1 MRTVTIGDKQIALR
15 ANPLALFYYRQAFG
29 QDMVAAVMELQSKMQ
44 LVGQGD
50 FSGMDMVGIFQL
62 AYAMHKAAEPNKVQ
76 MSFEEWLGQ
85 FDGLGLGEEENWV
98 VDVVQEAIDGLFR
111 TGKPAPKPALEKRG
125 AKK

>member
-29 QDMVAAVMELQSKMQ
+29 QDMMAAVMELQSKMQ
-44 LVGQGD
+44 RVGEGD
-50 FSGMDMVGIFQL
+50 YFSLDMVGIFQL
-62 AYAMHKAAEPNKVQ
+62 AYAMHKAAELNKVQ
-76 MSFEEWLGQ
+76 MSFEEWLSQ

-98 VDVVQEAIDGLFR
+98 VDVAQEAIDGLFR
-111 TGKPAPKPALEKRG
+111 TGKPAPEKRG

>member
-29 QDMVAAVMELQSKMQ
+29 SDMMADVMHLSQQMQ
-44 LVGQGD
+44 KLGEGD
-50 FSGMDMVGIFQL
+50 FSGLDLVGIFKV
-62 AYAMHKAAEPNKVQ
+62 AYAMHKTAEPNKVQ
-76 MSFEEWLGQ
+76 MSFEEWLSQ
-85 FDGLGLGEEENWV
+85 FDGFGLGEEENWV

-111 TGKPAPKPALEKRG
+111 TGKPAPEKRG

>member
-15 ANPLALFYYRQAFG
+15 ANPLALFYYRQAFDS
-29 QDMVAAVMELQSKMQ
+29 DMMADIMHLSRKMQ
-44 LVGQGD
+44 KVGEGD
-50 FSGMDMVGIFQL
+50 FSYLDFIDIFQV
-62 AYAMHKAAEPNKVQ
+62 AYALHKAAEPNKVQ
-76 MSFEEWLGQ
+76 MSFEEWLSQ

-111 TGKPAPKPALEKRG
+111 TGKPAPEKRG

>member
-15 ANPLALFYYRQAFG
+15 ANPLALFFYRQTFN
-29 QDMVAAVMELQSKMQ
+29 QDMMAAVMELQGKMQ
-44 LVGQGD
+44 RVGEGD
-50 FSGMDMVGIFQL
+50 YFSLDMVGIFQL

-76 MSFEEWLGQ
+76 TSFEEWLSH
-85 FDGLGLGEEENWV
+85 FDGLGLGEEENWI

-111 TGKPAPKPALEKRG
+111 TGKPAPEKRG

>member
-15 ANPLALFYYRQAFG
+15 ANPLALFYYRQTFN
-29 QDMVAAVMELQSKMQ
+29 QDMMAAVMELQGKMQ
-44 LVGQGD
+44 RVGEGD
-50 FSGMDMVGIFQL
+50 YFSLDMVGVFQL
-62 AYAMHKAAEPNKVQ
+62 AYAMHKAAELNKVQ
-76 MSFEEWLGQ
+76 MSFEEWLSQ

-111 TGKPAPKPALEKRG
+111 TGKPAPEKRG

>member
-15 ANPLALFYYRQAFG
+15 ANPLALFFYRQTFN
-29 QDMVAAVMELQSKMQ
+29 QDMMAAVMELQGKMQ
-44 LVGQGD
+44 RVGEGD
-50 FSGMDMVGIFQL
+50 YFSLDMVGIFQL

-76 MSFEEWLGQ
+76 TSFEEWLSH
-85 FDGLGLGEEENWV
+85 FDGLGLGEEENWI

-111 TGKPAPKPALEKRG
+111 TGKPASEKRG

>member
-15 ANPLALFYYRQAFG
+15 ANPLALFYYRQTFN
-29 QDMVAAVMELQSKMQ
+29 QDMMAAVMELQGKMQ
-44 LVGQGD
+44 RVGEGD
-50 FSGMDMVGIFQL
+50 YFSLDMVGIFQL

-76 MSFEEWLGQ
+76 TSFEEWLSH
-85 FDGLGLGEEENWV
+85 FDGLGLGEEENWI

-111 TGKPAPKPALEKRG
+111 TGKPAPEKRG

>member
-50 FSGMDMVGIFQL
+50 FSGMDMIGIFQL

-76 MSFEEWLGQ
+76 MSFEEWLGH

-111 TGKPAPKPALEKRG
+111 TGKPAPEKRG

>member
-15 ANPLALFYYRQAFG
+15 ANPLALFFYRQTFN
-29 QDMVAAVMELQSKMQ
+29 QDMMAAVMELQGKMQ
-44 LVGQGD
+44 RVGEVD
-50 FSGMDMVGIFQL
+50 YFSLDMVGIFQL

-76 MSFEEWLGQ
+76 MSFEEWLSQ

-111 TGKPAPKPALEKRG
+111 TGKPAPEKRG

>member
-29 QDMVAAVMELQSKMQ
+29 SDMMADVMHLSQQMQ
-44 LVGQGD
+44 KLGEGD
-50 FSGMDMVGIFQL
+50 FSGLDLVGIFQL
-62 AYAMHKAAEPNKVQ
+62 AYAMHKAAELNKVQ

-111 TGKPAPKPALEKRG
+111 TGKPAPEKRG

>member
-62 AYAMHKAAEPNKVQ
+62 AYAMHKAAEPNTVQ
-76 MSFEEWLGQ
+76 MSFEEWLSQ
-85 FDGLGLGEEENWV
+85 FDGLGLGEEDNWV

-111 TGKPAPKPALEKRG
+111 TGKPAPEKRG

>member
-15 ANPLALFYYRQAFG
+15 ANPLALFFYRQTFN
-29 QDMVAAVMELQSKMQ
+29 QDMMAAVMELQGKMQ
-44 LVGQGD
+44 RVGEGD
-50 FSGMDMVGIFQL
+50 YFSLDMIGIFQL

-76 MSFEEWLGQ
+76 MSFEEWLGH

-111 TGKPAPKPALEKRG
+111 TGKPAPDKRG

>member
-15 ANPLALFYYRQAFG
+15 ANPLALFYYRQTFN
-29 QDMVAAVMELQSKMQ
+29 QDMMAAVMELQGKMQ
-44 LVGQGD
+44 RVGEGD
-50 FSGMDMVGIFQL
+50 YFSLDMVGIFQL

-76 MSFEEWLGQ
+76 MSFEEWLSQ

-111 TGKPAPKPALEKRG
+111 TGKPAPEKRG

>member
-15 ANPLALFYYRQAFG
+15 ANPLALFFYRQTFN
-29 QDMVAAVMELQSKMQ
+29 QDMMAAVMELQGKMQ
-44 LVGQGD
+44 RVGEGD
-50 FSGMDMVGIFQL
+50 YFSLDMVGIFQL

-76 MSFEEWLGQ
+76 MSFEEWLSQ

-111 TGKPAPKPALEKRG
+111 TGKPAPEKRG